1 MFLEEFLIKIGVDAS
16 QAGEISRVVNS
27 LQNGANQLSNAAN
40 NIQTDTNKAIQDVTK
55 STSEAGKATE
65 KAKSKLLSLKLIL
78 VALAGA
84 AVLYAKKLVGAFNDA
99 IDKTHELAFKKDTLF
114 KISQK
119 EINQA
124 MLYKREIDKTGLA
137 LDSIKTKIALD
148 LAPAITN
155 LIGGFRNWLTIN
167 KELIANGITKIIK
180 GVGMVIQVFM
190 NYYKFLDMI
199 ITNTIG
205 WKNALIVLGAAWAV
219 FNRAFLASP
228 IGIVIGLLTVL
239 MLLVDDLMVYMNG
252 GKTLFGESWQP
263 FIDGAK
269 AAWEF
274 LLTYWEFLKAFWS
287 GNTDKAKSSLNKLF
301 KSIIN
306 GVKSL
311 VKSVKALLSNLLKNI
326 LMFLGMPEKDAKK
339 TVDRV
344 GKIFSTIFDVITF
357 PYRTAY
363 KAVCAIMDWLGI
375 SAGDVVNSIGE
386 VFKAIWTFITN
397 PFKSAWKSVNDLF
410 DIWEDDTTTTTEKI
424 KKTFKVIAEHITSP
438 FKTAWTV
445 VKKLFKLWIGDSD
458 DTINSFDKNFSKIH
472 NVITAPFKK
481 AIDWIKDKF
490 FGFIDTV
497 KNKTKS
503 ALSWTGL
510 FDDDKDTEMVIRR
523 NVQAKFNTDLTAVG
537 GVLASKNINNNK
549 AVTINNTM
557 NVTTP
562 QEGFDNLNNIS
573 NNAIRNLADNTATAM
588 GYN

>member
-27 LQNGANQLSNAAN
+27 LQTGANQLSNAAN
-40 NIQTDTNKAIQDVTK
+40 NIQTDTNKAIQDVKK
-55 STSEAGKATE
+55 STSEAGKATD
-65 KAKSKLLSLKLIL
+65 KTKSKLLSLKLIL

-155 LIGGFRNWLTIN
+155 LIGGFRNWLMIN

-205 WKNALIVLGAAWAV
+205 WKNALIVLGVAWAV

-287 GNTDKAKSSLNKLF
+287 GNTDKVKSLSNNLF

-311 VKSVKALLSNLLKNI
+311 VNGIKSLLLNLLKNI
-326 LMFLGMPEKDAKK
+326 LIFFGMSEKDTKK

-344 GKIFSTIFDVITF
+344 GKIFSFIFDLIIF

-363 KAVCAIMDWLGI
+363 QTVCTIMDWLGI
-375 SAGDVVNSIGE
+375 NAGDVVNTIGE

-424 KKTFKVIAEHITSP
+424 NKTFKVIAEHITSP
-438 FKTAWTV
+438 FKTAWTA

-458 DTINSFDKNFSKIH
+458 DTIKSFDKNFSKIH
-472 NVITAPFKK
+472 NVITAPFEK
-481 AIDWIKDKF
+481 AIKWIKDKF

-510 FDDDKDTEMVIRR
+510 FDDNKDTEMAIPK
-523 NVQAKFNTDLTAVG
+523 NVQAKLTTELTSIG

-557 NVTTP
+557 NITTP